1 MDDSKVMIV
10 LSADTL
16 NKVLNILAQL
26 PYNQSAAVINEINTE
41 ARQVNTQKSNT
52 QESNTQSIDPEVIKS
67 ETPELTKL

>member
-41 ARQVNTQKSNT
+41 ARQVNTQ
-52 QESNTQSIDPEVIKS
+52 ESNTQSIDPEVIKS